1 MVAENCLAKR
11 AKQTSVRRAK
21 LNVFENIS
29 NYNAMRACWPPEPSA
44 FAARFCTPLNAAWE
58 RIPLI
63 ISCRHPTSSALIL
76 PRVDRGA
83 AGGDVEDWGT
93 AARVVAFAAAPAVA
107 FADAFAT

>member
-21 LNVFENIS
+21 LNVFENIL

-63 ISCRHPTSSALIL
+63 ISCTHPTSCALIL